1 MSAGLHVDRRARV
14 AVFVVVHGSHCP
26 VKSKSPET

>member
-14 AVFVVVHGSHCP
+14 AVFVVVHGCRRA
-26 VKSKSPET
+26 VKGKSPET